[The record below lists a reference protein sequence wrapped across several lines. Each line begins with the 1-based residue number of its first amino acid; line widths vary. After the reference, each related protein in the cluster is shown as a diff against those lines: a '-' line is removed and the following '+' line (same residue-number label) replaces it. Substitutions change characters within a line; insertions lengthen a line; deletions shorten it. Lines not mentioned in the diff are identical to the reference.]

1 MHLDRSKE
9 SKESRD
15 SLLKSTQ
22 SYYVAKRKAK
32 RAGSAAEKQLKGNK
46 SKELNNTSNFIN
58 STFEMQSFVSTHK
71 KKQSNFSSTI
81 GSKFDGALLNRSAE

>member
-32 RAGSAAEKQLKGNK
+32 RAGSAADKQLKGNK
-46 SKELNNTSNFIN
+46 SK
-58 STFEMQSFVSTHK
+58 
-71 KKQSNFSSTI
+71 
-81 GSKFDGALLNRSAE
+81 